1 MKIQDIIKTFGKP
14 ALHENF
20 VTIVSPFPLRLDWAL
35 DKTVVKITVHS
46 LAAPSLSKIL
56 QEILDTYGLDKIKE
70 LGIDQF
76 AGCFNNRPKRGTED
90 RYNALIEAGHK
101 EEAYE
106 YLSLHA
112 WAIAVDFDADRNTWK
127 ETKKTA
133 RFARPEY
140 ADMIAIFYKHGW
152 YSLGIEKN
160 YDWMHFQFIKP

>member
-1 MKIQDIIKTFGKP
+1 MNVKEITSRFGTP
-14 ALHENF
+14 ANHENL
-20 VTIVSPFPLRLDWAL
+20 VTITSPFPLRLDWDL
-35 DKTVVKITVHS
+35 SKTTSKITVHY
-46 LAAPSLSKIL
+46 LAAPSLLKIL
-56 QEILDTYGLDKIKE
+56 QEILDIYGLEKIKE

-76 AGCFNNRPKRGTED
+76 AGCFNNRPMRGTED
-90 RYNALIEAGHK
+90 RYKALIDAEQFEA
-101 EEAYE
+101 AWE

-112 WAIAVDFDADRNTWK
+112 WALAVDFDSDRNTWK

-133 RFARPEY
+133 RFARPEH